1 MKNRALLR
9 LLLALHEQVGFTAC
23 YAVDGS
29 HEPAR
34 KEAGV
39 VSAAATAWGVWD
51 GKAAAGGALH
61 ADVGIYRAELHA
73 VRQALER
80 EVEARGTD
88 GVARRVLILS
98 DCQPSLRAVERA
110 LGELRMHGL
119 EQLRGRSGG
128 LAIEEVVRLVLAVEA
143 GGGEVHFVYTPAHGG
158 GISANAYADAIAKSH
173 LSEAAA
179 ELKVRPRSR
188 LCVYTVGGRLVDE
201 PLFGTVRRLLEAR
214 EAERAR
220 DQGAPGR
227 LVIGG
232 ARSGLWAYPLRRMS
246 SGGRAGTAQ
255 RPSTAGRALQLRAGL
270 YGLPGEPG
278 VVATEGCPLCD
289 SQEPVDF
296 LHVATCECSFFSPLC
311 RAEQRSA
318 LGVRLGAAEALVPRA
333 PRRPQHDTLGAWQAA
348 RRRRVR
354 VAATPAPEHAVAE
367 PGLTEEDDPTL
378 LPAFSFDRAVAG
390 QCASDV
396 RQGIEPTSS
405 ENYVLVPWLVRAL
418 QQAAGMEEE
427 GAEVGARLRAMAA
440 AAGRVT
446 VHDGD
451 GQVSAATVEGCT
463 IRAVRVVYGQ
473 LSRRHDRMQAAAA
486 EVPEW
491 MAAEVAEARAAG
503 ETGWVERTRRGFD
516 EMSGAAQR
524 HEWEQL
530 AVAPAGEGAYRVVGE
545 AMRPL
550 QLKFV
555 VEVELPAAAAAGET
569 TAVAAS
575 IQYRSSSGRRDAA
588 RRRGRR
594 CGWRCAQASW
604 SGSSGTIRRGTAGSR
619 AGGRRASTATGR
631 RRCGSACCTPATL
644 TVWRARWTWACGR
657 SSTRRS
663 GAARMAGRR
672 SGVPSGGRARRWG
685 CLRRGQERWR
695 GRRRPT

>member
-1 MKNRALLR
+1 M
-9 LLLALHEQVGFTAC
+9 
-23 YAVDGS
+23 
-29 HEPAR
+29 
-34 KEAGV
+34 
-39 VSAAATAWGVWD
+39 
-51 GKAAAGGALH
+51 
-61 ADVGIYRAELHA
+61 
-73 VRQALER
+73 
-80 EVEARGTD
+80 
-88 GVARRVLILS
+88 
-98 DCQPSLRAVERA
+98 
-110 LGELRMHGL
+110 
-119 EQLRGRSGG
+119 
-128 LAIEEVVRLVLAVEA
+128 RLVLAVEA

-255 RPSTAGRALQLRAGL
+255 RPSTAGRALTAVQLRAGL

-451 GQVSAATVEGCT
+451 GQVPAATVEGCT

-555 VEVELPAAAAAGET
+555 VEVELPAAAAGGET

-575 IQYRSSSGRRDAA
+575 IQLRAA
-588 RRRGRR
+588 RRGAAA
-594 CGWRCAQASW
+594 GQALWVEVCTGELDRQQRYDTARHCWQPSW
-604 SGSSGTIRRGTAGSR
+604 W
-619 AGGRRASTATGR
+619 ATGFYR
-631 RRCGSACCTPATL
+631 DGSAPVRVGMLHAGHL
-644 TVWRARWTWACGR
+644 DGVAGEVDVGMRALFDQEE
-657 SSTRRS
+657 S

-695 GRRRPT
+695 GRRRST